1 MDEKIVL
8 TRQQILSSALKVSK
22 CRSLVK
28 RRFQSLGL
36 KYADSQEVRDRLTM
50 IEKTRF
56 IIWENFVR
64 ATISIPYSPWQIPC
78 LSFSF

>member
-36 KYADSQEVRDRLTM
+36 KYADSQEVRDRLTK
-50 IEKTRF
+50 IEKKRVSSFGKILSEQRYRF
-56 IIWENFVR
+56 PILHGKYPV
-64 ATISIPYSPWQIPC
+64 
-78 LSFSF
+78 

>member
-50 IEKTRF
+50 IEKNAF
-56 IIWENFVR
+56 HHLGKFCQSNDID
-64 ATISIPYSPWQIPC
+64 S
-78 LSFSF
+78 L

>member
-28 RRFQSLGL
+28 KALSVFGFKVRRFSGSSRSANYDRKKRVSSFGKILSEQRYRFPILHG
-36 KYADSQEVRDRLTM
+36 KYPV
-50 IEKTRF
+50 
-56 IIWENFVR
+56 
-64 ATISIPYSPWQIPC
+64 
-78 LSFSF
+78 

>member
-1 MDEKIVL
+1 MDEKNCPDAPANFKL
-8 TRQQILSSALKVSK
+8 CTKSQQM
-22 CRSLVK
+22 SLARK

>member
-50 IEKTRF
+50 IEKRVSSFGKILSEQRYRF
-56 IIWENFVR
+56 PILHGKYPV
-64 ATISIPYSPWQIPC
+64 
-78 LSFSF
+78 

>member
-50 IEKTRF
+50 IEKKRVSSFGKILSEQRYRF
-56 IIWENFVR
+56 PILHGKYPV
-64 ATISIPYSPWQIPC
+64 
-78 LSFSF
+78 